1 MDTKVL
7 VLLVILILG
16 MIVLFRKT
24 KEVFNEIDRIKNVY
38 NISNEQLAEEFGF
51 FSSIGDAIT
60 GAASTVAGG
69 VKDVVGDLG
78 DIAKK
83 VVGKVEDVAEDAFKT
98 VTKPITDAI
107 KWIKKQLY
115 EVIPFLIFQIGF
127 IGLVMFWILVPDDI
141 STAKQLFVYFLM
153 FNMLVISL
161 YITMVFWKLLGD
173 GNEGLG
179 AYLLRQEKNF
189 FVGLWT
195 ALKTWFGLIWSA
207 LTKKKKEEFYCME
220 SLCGVVV

>member
-1 MDTKVL
+1 MNTKVL

-24 KEVFNEIDRIKNVY
+24 KEVFTEIERIKELY
-38 NISNEQLAEEFGF
+38 NISNEQLAEEFGW
-51 FSSIGDAIT
+51 FSDAVGAVT
-60 GAASTVAGG
+60 GAAKTVAGG
-69 VKDVVGDLG
+69 VKDVAG
-78 DIAKK
+78 DIGDIGKK
-83 VVGKVEDVAEDAFKT
+83 VINKVKDVAEDAFKT

-153 FNMLVISL
+153 FNMLVITL
-161 YITMVFWKLLGD
+161 YITMVFWKLFGD

-179 AYLLRQEKNF
+179 AYLWRQEKNF

-195 ALKTWFGLIWSA
+195 ALTAWFRLIWSA
-207 LTKKKKEEFYCME
+207 LTKKKKEFYFMDGLN
-220 SLCGVVV
+220 SSVVV